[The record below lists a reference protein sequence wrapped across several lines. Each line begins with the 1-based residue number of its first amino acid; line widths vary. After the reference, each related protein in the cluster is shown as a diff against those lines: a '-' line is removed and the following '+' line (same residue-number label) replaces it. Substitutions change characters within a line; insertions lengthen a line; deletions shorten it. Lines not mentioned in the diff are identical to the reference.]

1 MSCSTAEAGPRPVP
15 IDRTTAGRVPSPP
28 PGPTLKPILK
38 QGPNGGLKRVQ
49 DGGLKRSADPVLR
62 SLLRPVLRG
71 YATRALMWV
80 PILLLTVT
88 PVQAMV
94 DAHVDRAFGYLIGDT
109 VLADAIVVVPPGTT
123 LDPGSLPG
131 PGRVNGWLHLLE
143 VDTRQVDNRLVLS
156 RRFLVTA
163 SAESIRLVWLPRV
176 ALRFVPVNGDAAA
189 ASRGAQGESLR
200 EPGEPGEQIERV
212 DVVALSISPITAGTA
227 FTRNGL
233 GDLRPDRGPPL
244 PDLGRLDRALLVAV
258 IVLLGA
264 AALAIAARWRLSQH
278 GGGAPFRAAARELA
292 RIERRDRGDLGRA
305 YRVLHQAFDRSAGR
319 TLLSADIDD
328 FLGRRPDLAARRDAI
343 VSFYA
348 RSDARF
354 FATAGSG
361 SHPLPEPAPSRA
373 WSAGENELR
382 TLRQLA
388 QRLASEA
395 R

>member
-1 MSCSTAEAGPRPVP
+1 M
-15 IDRTTAGRVPSPP
+15 
-28 PGPTLKPILK
+28 L
-38 QGPNGGLKRVQ
+38 
-49 DGGLKRSADPVLR
+49 
-62 SLLRPVLRG
+62 
-71 YATRALMWV
+71 V
-80 PILLLTVT
+80 PILLLAAT
-88 PVQAMV
+88 PIQAMV
-94 DAHVDRAFGYLIGDT
+94 DAQVERAFGYLIGDT
-109 VLADAIVVVPPGTT
+109 VLAEAIVPVPPGTT

-176 ALRFVPVNGDAAA
+176 ALRFVPADGDAAA
-189 ASRGAQGESLR
+189 ATRGAQGESPRELR
-200 EPGEPGEQIERV
+200 EPGEPGEPGEQIERV